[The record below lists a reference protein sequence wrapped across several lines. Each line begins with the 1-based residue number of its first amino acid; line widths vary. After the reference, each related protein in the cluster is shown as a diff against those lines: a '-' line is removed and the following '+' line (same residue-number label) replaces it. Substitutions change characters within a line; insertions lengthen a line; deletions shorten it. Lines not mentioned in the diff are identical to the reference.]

1 MKVWRVQ
8 KTGKK
13 DGGSVPEWYHF
24 PDSPDEEILAVG
36 FNTGRPYGTAG
47 IGRQGN
53 FLQWGYSAAPSQMT
67 EVGQKLLVNC
77 IHYIHRFD
85 GKPPLVRLPC
95 DGMPRIFALSCAY
108 NINRVRDPK
117 RFFLST
123 FPEALYEKYH
133 SDPNGLM
140 EYYRPNMEWVYDD
153 RGVFKVDEELKGL
166 GLDSNRKIAGLQRL
180 IELLD
185 DAQHAATAQKLLSRY
200 TECSF
205 ETPPQWRQWFDEN
218 KNRLYFTDTGG
229 YKFKVVPEGYSVGQ
243 SSRTS
248 SR

>member
-1 MKVWRVQ
+1 MKVWLVQ
-8 KTGKK
+8 KIGKK
-13 DGGSVPEWYHF
+13 GGGSVPYGDDF
-24 PDSPDEEILAVG
+24 PDSPDEEVLALG
-36 FNTGRPYGTAG
+36 FNTGRPYGTPG

-67 EVGQKLLVNC
+67 EAGQKLLVNC

-85 GKPPLVRLPC
+85 GKPPLVRPASAS
-95 DGMPRIFALSCAY
+95 PRIRALSCAY
-108 NINRVRDPK
+108 NSNRVRDPK
-117 RFFLST
+117 GFFLNC

-133 SDPNGLM
+133 LDPNGLM
-140 EYYRPNMEWVYDD
+140 EYYRPNIEWVYEGG
-153 RGVFKVDEELKGL
+153 GVSFRVDEELKGL
-166 GLDSNRKIAGLQRL
+166 GIDSNRKIAGLQRL